1 MLMNAWYRYGP
12 EAVRSAGLVGG
23 TAKNIVAVYIDLR
36 GFGRLAII
44 MKVGKELSK
53 AKLESRPV
61 SRPCVYWIIW
71 VYLYTVDAGYEI

>member
-44 MKVGKELSK
+44 MKVGKELAK
-53 AKLESRPV
+53 AKL
-61 SRPCVYWIIW
+61 
-71 VYLYTVDAGYEI
+71 